1 MTSASVVP
9 ALSTRVSNED
19 WIQEF
24 FAWFSSEIWNI
35 RKFENLIS
43 KAIKVDELLPLLFTV
58 V

>member
-1 MTSASVVP
+1 MISASAVP
-9 ALSTRVSNED
+9 ALSTRVSIED

-24 FAWFSSEIWNI
+24 FAWFSSEVWNI

-43 KAIKVDELLPLLFTV
+43 KDIKVDELSPLLFTV